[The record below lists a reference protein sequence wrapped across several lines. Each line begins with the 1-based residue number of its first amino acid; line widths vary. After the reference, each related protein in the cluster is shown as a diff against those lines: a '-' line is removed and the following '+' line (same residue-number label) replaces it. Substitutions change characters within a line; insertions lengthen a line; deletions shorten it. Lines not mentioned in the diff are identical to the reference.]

1 VARAIYGELLTLT
14 VVQISNFISVLLLPG
29 VQMSEIFIFFLFF
42 GEIFFFGGAA
52 VTVRINFILFIP
64 RIIDNCFT
72 TLNQEIAHNISL
84 DIYHVTLTF
93 VHVSTPK
100 GSSLGKETKAAL
112 FYTLS
117 VVYKSGL
124 FSFIRYRCSL
134 SL

>member
-1 VARAIYGELLTLT
+1 VCPCSVARTIYGELLTLT

-29 VQMSEIFIFFLFF
+29 VQMSEILIFFNFLV
-42 GEIFFFGGAA
+42 IF
-52 VTVRINFILFIP
+52 FILFIP

-93 VHVSTPK
+93 LHVSTPK
-100 GSSLGKETKAAL
+100 GSSSGKETKAAL

-117 VVYKSGL
+117 VVYRSGL
-124 FSFIRYRCSL
+124 FGFIRYRCSL

>member
-1 VARAIYGELLTLT
+1 
-14 VVQISNFISVLLLPG
+14 
-29 VQMSEIFIFFLFF
+29 MSEILIFFIFWW
-42 GEIFFFGGAA
+42 IFFWGGA

-72 TLNQEIAHNISL
+72 TLNQEIAHNFSL

-93 VHVSTPK
+93 LHVSTRK
-100 GSSLGKETKAAL
+100 GSSLGKQTKAAL

-124 FSFIRYRCSL
+124 FGFMWYRCSL
-134 SL
+134 SP